1 MSHRISS
8 VGWLALFVALG
19 FVTVSLAQDHGDKDK
34 GKGTKF
40 AHHAAM
46 AGMAEV
52 KLGQLALEK
61 ASSEDVKKFAQQMID
76 DHTKANDELK
86 ALAQSKSIE
95 LPQDIGKHQKD
106 YDKLAKLSG
115 AEFDKEYID
124 GMVKDHKEVVALFE
138 KEANKGDD
146 PDTKAWAAKTLPT
159 LQGHLTH
166 AQEMQKA
173 MKGK

>member
-8 VGWLALFVALG
+8 VAWLVLFILLG
-19 FVTVSLAQDHGDKDK
+19 FVTVALAQDHGDKN
-34 GKGTKF
+34 KGTKF
-40 AHHAAM
+40 AQHAAM

-61 ASSEDVKKFAQQMID
+61 GSSEDVKKFAQMMID
-76 DHTKANDELK
+76 DHTKANEELK

-95 LPQDIGKHQKD
+95 LPTDLGKHQKD

-146 PDTKAWAAKTLPT
+146 PDTKAWAAKMLPA
-159 LQGHLTH
+159 LQGHLQH
-166 AQEMQKA
+166 AQDMQKT

>member
-8 VGWLALFVALG
+8 VAWLVLFILLG
-19 FVTVSLAQDHGDKDK
+19 FVTVALAQDHGDK

-40 AHHAAM
+40 AQHAAM

-61 ASSEDVKKFAQQMID
+61 GSSEDVKKFAQMMID
-76 DHTKANDELK
+76 DHTKANEELK

-95 LPQDIGKHQKD
+95 LPTDLGKHQKD

-146 PDTKAWAAKTLPT
+146 PDTKAWAAKMLPA
-159 LQGHLTH
+159 LQGHLQH
-166 AQEMQKA
+166 AQDMQKT